1 MKNWSKEL
9 NKGSTK
15 EFLQDWSIVED
26 IRYGMIITKDRRYLT
41 IVEVSPINYHLR
53 TYEEQ
58 NNIIEQFSKWFRI
71 APSKMQFLIHSDSV
85 NTNELIKN
93 IRKNTKEE
101 KNESFISLREDYI
114 ENSVRRLASD
124 NTLTKKFL
132 IVLQYEKNIDGSVS
146 TDEIEIA
153 SALSDLRRKTQG
165 YFQKFGCIVADH
177 EDENFF
183 LGQCLYRGLN
193 PMSARAED
201 FTDRIERVQGDQCF
215 LQRTLR
221 PCVDINDYLVG
232 RGMDDRNPHFV
243 FHDGVYQET
252 VYVKGRTL
260 PFKVYGGW
268 FDNITSCG
276 KGYEISVTVE
286 KVNKEIVKDQTA
298 RSMRLSR
305 TSMRNSGN
313 AERIDEL
320 QMDVSNNEY
329 IYRTLKNTDEDIYN
343 VCILIKMTAATYEEL
358 VRMKKDLIA
367 HLLQTDVQIGNCH
380 MRQREA
386 LMMSLPLLYI
396 ARPIFE
402 KGKRNF
408 LTSSLASIFPFTSF
422 ELYSPKGVV
431 FGINSLNNSL
441 TVVDLFDTKR
451 FANANVSIF
460 GESGSGKTYT
470 EQILGYG
477 FRLSGYKV
485 FYILPVKGHEYR
497 RGCGAINGSYNKFT
511 PGGIKYNPLGII
523 AENSADE
530 SLLEGDGYVR
540 ASYLSKKITEFKAF
554 TQLLLK
560 NAPMTYAEEA
570 KFDVMLGQLY
580 RNYGITDDNDSIYAD
595 KEKQILKKMPIIGDL
610 YKMLMNEPKMERIA
624 TAYEIFVHGNWQN
637 FNTQTSIDL
646 SNDYQVFDVDKSD
659 IPKNLH
665 APFLLLAT
673 LISYSYIKASRTEK
687 CVLFIDEVW
696 QAMLTEESAELVF
709 EIVKIVRGYGG
720 SVVLGTQD
728 LNDYFGLME
737 GKYAKGILNN
747 TKIKLILHTEEDAD
761 VLAEKLKLS
770 NDENKMIRELR
781 QGQGLLIANRD
792 HIPISF
798 WATEKQDELFTTD
811 VNKLQQIAR
820 KREREKEVTK

>member
-9 NKGSTK
+9 NTGSTK
-15 EFLQDWSIVED
+15 EYLQDWSIVED
-26 IRYGMIITKDRRYLT
+26 IKYGMIITKDKRYLT

-58 NNIIEQFSKWFRI
+58 NNIIEQFAKWFKI
-71 APSKMQFLIHSDSV
+71 APSKMQFIIDSDNV
-85 NTNELIKN
+85 NTNKLIKN
-93 IRKNTKEE
+93 IRKNTEHEE
-101 KNESFISLREDYI
+101 NESFLELREDYI
-114 ENSVRRLASD
+114 ENSIKRLASRD
-124 NTLTKKFL
+124 TITKHFL
-132 IVLQYEKNIDGSVS
+132 IVLQYEKNIDGSIS

-153 SALSDLRRKTQG
+153 RSLAELRMATQS
-165 YFQKFGCIVADH
+165 YFQKFGCIVTEH
-177 EDENFF
+177 EDENYF
-183 LGQCLYRGLN
+183 LGQCIYKELN
-193 PMSARAED
+193 PSSSRKEELA
-201 FTDRIERVQGDQCF
+201 DRIERIQSDHCI
-215 LQRTLR
+215 LQNTLK
-221 PCVDINDYLVG
+221 PYVDINDYLVS
-232 RGMDDRNPHFV
+232 RGMDDRYPSFIFN
-243 FHDGVYQET
+243 DGVYQEF
-252 VYVKGRTL
+252 VYVKGKSL
-260 PFKVYGGW
+260 PVWVYGGW

-276 KGYEISVTVE
+276 KGYQVSVTIE
-286 KVNKEIVKDQTA
+286 KANKEIVKDQTS
-298 RSMRLSR
+298 RSMRLNR
-305 TSMRNSGN
+305 TTMKNSGN
-313 AERIDEL
+313 VERIDEL
-320 QMDVSNNEY
+320 QSDVSNNQY
-329 IYRTLKNTDEDIYN
+329 IYSTLKNTDEEMYN
-343 VCILIKMTAATYEEL
+343 VCIMVKITANSYEEL
-358 VRMKKDLIA
+358 VAMKKDLIT
-367 HLLQTDVQIGNCH
+367 HFKPNDLEIGNCH
-380 MRQREA
+380 TRQREA
-386 LMMSLPLLYI
+386 LMMSLPLVYI
-396 ARPIFE
+396 CRPIFE
-402 KGKRNF
+402 KAKRNF
-408 LTSSLASIFPFTSF
+408 LTSSLSSIFPFTSF

-431 FGINSLNNSL
+431 FGINNLNNSL

-451 FANANVSIF
+451 FANANMSIF

-497 RGCGAINGSYNKFT
+497 RGCAAINGSYNKFT

-530 SLLEGDGYVR
+530 SLLEGEGYVR

-560 NAPMTYAEEA
+560 NDPMTYVEEV
-570 KFDVMLGQLY
+570 KFDVILSQLY
-580 RNYGITDDNDSIYAD
+580 KQFGITEDNDSIYED
-595 KEKQILKKMPIIGDL
+595 KEKKTLKKMPIIGDL
-610 YKMLMNEPKMERIA
+610 YKMLMEDPKMERVA

-637 FNTQTSIDL
+637 FNTQTNIDL

-659 IPKNLH
+659 VPKNLH

-728 LNDYFGLME
+728 LNDYFGLMD

-761 VLAEKLKLS
+761 VLADKLKLS
-770 NDENKMIRELR
+770 KDENKMIRELK
-781 QGQGLLIANRD
+781 QGNGLLIANRD

-798 WATEKQDELFTTD
+798 MATERQDELFTTD

-820 KREREKEVTK
+820 KKEREKRGA